1 MIFMPDKCTKCGK
14 IHPDDAPYLI
24 NGCDKCGGKFFFY
37 VRPELLEEAEQ
48 EVSLLSR
55 KDMKEIEDDIR
66 DIVSGDGIKKDD
78 TVVLDL
84 EAIRVIRPGK
94 YQIDVTNLF
103 NQKPIV
109 VRVGAGR
116 YEIDLSTLMTKIS
129 KKK

>member
-1 MIFMPDKCTKCGK
+1 MMFMPDKCTKCGK

-66 DIVSGDGIKKDD
+66 DIVSGDGIKKDE

-103 NQKPIV
+103 NQKPII

>member
-1 MIFMPDKCTKCGK
+1 MPDKCTKCGK

-66 DIVSGDGIKKDD
+66 DIVSGEGVKKDE

-103 NQKPIV
+103 NQKPII

-129 KKK
+129 KKNK

>member
-48 EVSLLSR
+48 EVSFLSR
-55 KDMKEIEDDIR
+55 KDMKEIEEDIR

>member
-1 MIFMPDKCTKCGK
+1 MPDKCTKCGK

-48 EVSLLSR
+48 EVSFLSR
-55 KDMKEIEDDIR
+55 KDMKEIEEDIR

>member
-1 MIFMPDKCTKCGK
+1 MIVMPDKCTKCGK

-24 NGCDKCGGKFFFY
+24 KGCDKCGGKFFFY

-48 EVSLLSR
+48 EVSALSR

-94 YQIDVTNLF
+94 YRIDVTNLF